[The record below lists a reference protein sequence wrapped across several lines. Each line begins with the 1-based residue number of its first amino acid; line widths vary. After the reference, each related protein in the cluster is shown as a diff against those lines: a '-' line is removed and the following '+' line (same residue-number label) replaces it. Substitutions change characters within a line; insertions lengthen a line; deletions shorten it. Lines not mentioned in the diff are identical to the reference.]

1 MKIDLS
7 NTLKA
12 LSKERQ
18 DESTKLNASRMVSE
32 SIAEEKERKISC
44 LKVNNKETEISNE
57 VVNKQILQQRDE
69 STELY
74 VKLKKEND
82 TGNKVQILSKVDQ
95 DEKKRLNELR
105 EISEK
110 MIINKNYKL
119 ICNSQSRLCLKDY
132 IKPVTKSKERL
143 KKNGIKQID
152 ETNNLN
158 VKLNN
163 ENESSMKQKIASNEN
178 QDDIT
183 RLDEIGKLLE
193 NRAGK
198 KKGTRSCLDEVFTT
212 IETSNED
219 FTKQLLEKRDENYK
233 ISVNLK
239 TAIDSDNKIKILYN
253 ENQDEITRVNE
264 SETRLKGIEEEEERM
279 ISSFKEDIKG
289 GETSKE
295 DSGK

>member
-1 MKIDLS
+1 M
-7 NTLKA
+7 
-12 LSKERQ
+12 
-18 DESTKLNASRMVSE
+18 
-32 SIAEEKERKISC
+32 
-44 LKVNNKETEISNE
+44 
-57 VVNKQILQQRDE
+57 
-69 STELY
+69 
-74 VKLKKEND
+74 
-82 TGNKVQILSKVDQ
+82 
-95 DEKKRLNELR
+95 
-105 EISEK
+105 
-110 MIINKNYKL
+110 
-119 ICNSQSRLCLKDY
+119 
-132 IKPVTKSKERL
+132 
-143 KKNGIKQID
+143 
-152 ETNNLN
+152 N

-183 RLDEIGKLLE
+183 RLDEIRKLLE

-233 ISVNLK
+233 ISVKLK

-264 SETRLKGIEEEEERM
+264 SETRLEGIEEEEERM